1 MGITDTLKK
10 AATSAV
16 DKAIS
21 SSTGVSNSG
30 VSGANYRAMDSFTDT
45 NMVDTRLLAKFEALS
60 WIHGLPPMV
69 NNIVDPPPI
78 MSDRELNDKMRTFSD
93 FVGRDYVDTVLQRGQ
108 FLVLVPLDMI
118 PSIPAELAKTLGAKL
133 DRAFEVLNLD
143 LFQDRIDVSSFGY
156 RTEIASVKYNRMC
169 KALMLTIFLSLGLD
183 LRADT
188 AARRFLP
195 QYLVD
200 AVYLRQGNRAMHYFP
215 AFDFDKEDTS
225 PDTTNKNGGDLNKNA
240 TVYSKYKDG
249 SSFTSIFNGKVEE
262 TKPTAGA
269 DEGLFNVGKIF
280 GFGHQTQD
288 ELYGNSDAESS
299 MMYPDAVNVMKY
311 ITNIENDAS
320 INKKLPWSVFY
331 CNGGIEPQFGMN
343 QDMQDSALAK
353 SVVDIGAQAVKGM
366 AESGVKVAQAL
377 AGAEEFIS
385 ELAYHHQGLMGNV
398 AGYLVENTSIP
409 KVIRGNM
416 MDMQYSITIKQTAL
430 GSDPFSLVRPLSL
443 VAYLMPFVVSPNSS
457 NSRYVVPES
466 PLYCSAFS
474 KGAINVPRGAITS
487 LMVKTDPVFRT
498 TAGVPMDIE
507 VTLTLTPLMN
517 VGTMPNWGTLWKNN
531 PTKYEVMA
539 AMWNPIGAIPILATM
554 AGSNVILTKFPM
566 GFFEFIVKGT
576 LSTFWERVKGVKSW
590 VGDTI
595 YDWNTGDTARFGRIA
610 ASILGK

>member
-21 SSTGVSNSG
+21 SSTGVSSSG

-78 MSDRELNDKMRTFSD
+78 MSDRELNDKMRPFSD

-118 PSIPAELAKTLGAKL
+118 PSIPAELARNLGAIV
-133 DRAFEVLNLD
+133 DRAFEVINLD
-143 LFQDRIDVSSFGY
+143 KFQDRIDVSSFGY
-156 RTEIASVKYNRMC
+156 RTEVASVKYNRMC

-183 LRADT
+183 LRTDT

-195 QYLVD
+195 KFLVDTLYLVT
-200 AVYLRQGNRAMHYFP
+200 GRAMNYFP
-215 AFDFDKEDTS
+215 NLDFLKKEELEDQ
-225 PDTTNKNGGDLNKNA
+225 PQTTNKNGGDLK
-240 TVYSKYKDG
+240 KDAIWYGQG
-249 SSFTSIFNGKVEE
+249 SAYVSRLTGNNPESQE
-262 TKPTAGA
+262 TQPTASA
-269 DEGLFNVGKIF
+269 EEGLFNVWKWF
-280 GFGHQTQD
+280 TYEQD
-288 ELYGNSDAESS
+288 TTLYGKDAGASEGSL
-299 MMYPDAVNVMKY
+299 MYPDAVNVLKY
-311 ITNIENDAS
+311 VTNVENDS
-320 INKKLPWSVFY
+320 EMNKKLPWSVFY

-353 SVVDIGAQAVKGM
+353 SVVDIGAQFLKNSDSKIG
-366 AESGVKVAQAL
+366 QAL

-430 GSDPFSLVRPLSL
+430 GSDPYSLVRPLAL

-457 NSRYVVPES
+457 NSRHVVPES

-507 VTLTLTPLMN
+507 VTLTLTPLMS

-531 PTKYEVMA
+531 PSRYEVMA

-566 GFFEFIVKGT
+566 GFFEFIVTGT

-595 YDWNTGDTARFGRIA
+595 YDWSTADTARFGRIA

>member
-21 SSTGVSNSG
+21 SSTGVSSSG

-78 MSDRELNDKMRTFSD
+78 MSGRELNDKMRPFSD

-118 PSIPAELAKTLGAKL
+118 PSIPAELAKNLNAII
-133 DRAFEVLNLD
+133 DRAFEVINLD
-143 LFQDRIDVSSFGY
+143 KFQDRIDVSSFGY
-156 RTEIASVKYNRMC
+156 RTEVASVKYNRMC
-169 KALMLTIFLSLGLD
+169 KALLMTIFLSLGLD

-188 AARRFLP
+188 NARRFLP
-195 QYLVD
+195 KFIVDTMYLVT
-200 AVYLRQGNRAMHYFP
+200 GRAMNYFP
-215 AFDFDKEDTS
+215 NLDFLKKEEVDDQ
-225 PDTTNKNGGDLNKNA
+225 PKTTNKNGGDLKKEDTVAYKLNVNKQPESQ
-240 TVYSKYKDG
+240 T
-249 SSFTSIFNGKVEE
+249 TQ
-262 TKPTAGA
+262 PTASIE
-269 DEGLFNVGKIF
+269 DGLLNVTKIF
-280 GFGHQTQD
+280 TYNQD
-288 ELYGNSDAESS
+288 KTLYGKDAGSTEGSL
-299 MMYPDAVNVMKY
+299 MYPDAVNVLKY
-311 ITNIENDAS
+311 VTNIEDDS
-320 INKKLPWSVFY
+320 EMNKKLPWAVFY
-331 CNGGIEPQFGMN
+331 CNGGIEPQFGIN

-353 SVVDIGAQAVKGM
+353 SVVDIGAKFVQNS
-366 AESGVKVAQAL
+366 ESKVAKAL

-430 GSDPFSLVRPLSL
+430 GSDPFSLVRPLAL

-457 NSRYVVPES
+457 NSRHVVPES

-507 VTLTLTPLMN
+507 VTLTLTPLMS

-531 PTKYEVMA
+531 PSRYEVMA

-566 GFFEFIVKGT
+566 GFFEFIVTGT

-595 YDWNTGDTARFGRIA
+595 YDWNTADTARFGRIA